1 MAEKTKKISYEKG
14 DVSFYTIVTDILRS
28 LPAIC
33 LIMITAGMLT
43 YVFVHLE
50 YRPTYTTRATM
61 VITRTG
67 VDNNVYAN
75 LRSASGTAERFAQ
88 LINSSA
94 LQKLVAKELEI
105 PEFNGS
111 CSARNLENSNLLEL
125 SVTADSPGMAFHE
138 MKSILKNYKTFEED
152 LLGKV
157 NLIMLEAPSVPEC
170 PGNPMAASRKI
181 LQVMALTGAAVA
193 AALGFLS
200 YLRDTIRTSADVEQ
214 KLDTHILATLYYE
227 QKYSNVFSRIFSW
240 RKKKSILITD
250 PVTSFR
256 YSESVRRMAA
266 RIVNR
271 MNSKKA
277 KVLMVTSVLENE
289 GKSTVAANIA
299 LAIAEEGRKVLLV
312 DADLRKPSLYKILNM
327 QDADFVSLTKV
338 LLTEEQRD
346 SLSKDLTCSV
356 PGTTLR
362 AALNRLGLPQA
373 AEMFDTD
380 RFIRLLDSFRREYD
394 FVIVD
399 TPPMQLMAD
408 AEEMAPF
415 ADAIAM
421 VVRQHMVEAGDLNDA
436 IDALNGSS
444 DHVIGCVFNNVHA
457 GMTLPGSGRGYSYG
471 YGRGNYGYGG
481 GYGKT
486 S

>member
-1 MAEKTKKISYEKG
+1 M
-14 DVSFYTIVTDILRS
+14 
-28 LPAIC
+28 
-33 LIMITAGMLT
+33 
-43 YVFVHLE
+43 
-50 YRPTYTTRATM
+50 
-61 VITRTG
+61 
-67 VDNNVYAN
+67 
-75 LRSASGTAERFAQ
+75 
-88 LINSSA
+88 
-94 LQKLVAKELEI
+94 
-105 PEFNGS
+105 
-111 CSARNLENSNLLEL
+111 
-125 SVTADSPGMAFHE
+125 
-138 MKSILKNYKTFEED
+138 
-152 LLGKV
+152 
-157 NLIMLEAPSVPEC
+157 
-170 PGNPMAASRKI
+170 
-181 LQVMALTGAAVA
+181 
-193 AALGFLS
+193 
-200 YLRDTIRTSADVEQ
+200 
-214 KLDTHILATLYYE
+214 
-227 QKYSNVFSRIFSW
+227 
-240 RKKKSILITD
+240 
-250 PVTSFR
+250 
-256 YSESVRRMAA
+256 
-266 RIVNR
+266 
-271 MNSKKA
+271 
-277 KVLMVTSVLENE
+277 
-289 GKSTVAANIA
+289 AANIA

-346 SLSKDLTCSV
+346 SLSKDLTCPV

-373 AEMFDTD
+373 ADMFDTD